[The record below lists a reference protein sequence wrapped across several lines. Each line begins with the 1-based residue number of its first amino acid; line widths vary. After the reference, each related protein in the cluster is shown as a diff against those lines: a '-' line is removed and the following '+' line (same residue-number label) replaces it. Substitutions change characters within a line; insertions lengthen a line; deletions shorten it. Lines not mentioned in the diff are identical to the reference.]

1 MKTNKISVYIHIPFC
16 ESRCHY
22 CDFCSSLLNEENV
35 KKYFEYLKKEI
46 NFQEDFLK
54 DKIIDTVFIG
64 GGTPSSVDSKYIKEI
79 MEELS
84 KFQFSKNKE
93 ITIESNPNSLTREKA
108 EAYFSSGINR
118 ISIGTQSFNENILK
132 RIGRIHKKD
141 DIYKAIE
148 NARSAGFDNINLDLM
163 LALPDQ
169 KFSDI
174 EESIKEIKK
183 LNLPHISYYSLILE
197 ENTKLYLEHQKSPLA
212 FPTEDEDRKMYH
224 YVVSELSKLG
234 LKQYEI
240 SNFAK
245 ESYECRHNMTYW
257 KLRDYISFGLS
268 ASSNIGN
275 KRFTNYY
282 SFKDYYEALDRGKNP
297 IVFSENLTKT
307 DRMNEFIMMGLRLN
321 SGVDLI
327 EFEEQF
333 NEDFLKFYERAIEKN
348 LKSNLILLDSNN
360 IRLTDKGRDLSNQV
374 ELDFFRWNKKIRGR
388 KISTSFS
395 LFKKIKR
402 ETFPGKFLL
411 ASDFAV

>member
-35 KKYFEYLKKEI
+35 EKYFEYLKKEI
-46 NFQEDFLK
+46 NLQEEFLK
-54 DKIIDTVFIG
+54 DKIIDTIFIG
-64 GGTPSSVDSKYIKEI
+64 GGTPSSVDSKYIKET
-79 MEELS
+79 MDELS
-84 KFQFSKNKE
+84 KFQFSKNRE

-118 ISIGTQSFNENILK
+118 ISIGAQSFNDDILK
-132 RIGRIHKKD
+132 RIGRIHKST

-148 NARSAGFDNINLDLM
+148 NARSAGFYNINLDLM

-174 EESIKEIKK
+174 KKSLEEIKK
-183 LNLPHISYYSLILE
+183 LDLPHISYYSLILE
-197 ENTKLYLEHQKSPLA
+197 ENTKLFLEHEKSPLS

-224 YVVSELSKLG
+224 YVVSELEKNG

-245 ESYECRHNMTYW
+245 EGFECRHNMTYW

-268 ASSNIGN
+268 ASSNIDN
-275 KRFTNYY
+275 KRYTNYY
-282 SFKDYYEALDRGKNP
+282 SFKDYYKALDRGENP
-297 IVFSENLTKT
+297 IAFSENLTIT

-327 EFEEQF
+327 EFEKKFKE
-333 NEDFLKFYERAIEKN
+333 NFLKTYEREIEKN
-348 LKSNLILLDSNN
+348 IKSNLILLDGNK
-360 IRLTDKGRDLSNQV
+360 IRLTDMGRDLSNQV
-374 ELDFFRWNKKIRGR
+374 ELDFFR
-388 KISTSFS
+388 
-395 LFKKIKR
+395 
-402 ETFPGKFLL
+402 
-411 ASDFAV
+411 

>member
-46 NFQEDFLK
+46 NLQEKFLK
-54 DKIIDTVFIG
+54 DKIIDTIFIG

-79 MEELS
+79 MKKLS
-84 KFQFSKNKE
+84 KFQFSKNIE
-93 ITIESNPNSLTREKA
+93 IIIESNPNSLTREKA

-118 ISIGTQSFNENILK
+118 ISIGAQSFNDDILK
-132 RIGRIHKKD
+132 RIGRIHKST
-141 DIYKAIE
+141 DIYKALE
-148 NARSAGFDNINLDLM
+148 NARSAGFKNINLDLM

-174 EESIKEIKK
+174 KKSLEEIKK
-183 LNLPHISYYSLILE
+183 LDLPHISYYSLILE
-197 ENTKLYLEHQKSPLA
+197 ENTKLFLEHEKSPLS

-224 YVVSELSKLG
+224 YVVSELEKNG

-245 ESYECRHNMTYW
+245 KGFECRHNMTYW

-268 ASSNIGN
+268 ASSNIDN
-275 KRFTNYY
+275 KRYTNYY
-282 SFKDYYEALDRGKNP
+282 SFKDYYKALDRGENP
-297 IVFSENLTKT
+297 IAFSENLTKT

-327 EFEEQF
+327 EFEEKF
-333 NEDFLKFYERAIEKN
+333 KENFLKTYEKEIEKN
-348 LKSNLILLDSNN
+348 IKSNLILLDGNK
-360 IRLTDKGRDLSNQV
+360 IRLTDIGRDLSNQV
-374 ELDFFRWNKKIRGR
+374 ELDFFR
-388 KISTSFS
+388 
-395 LFKKIKR
+395 
-402 ETFPGKFLL
+402 
-411 ASDFAV
+411 